1 MNQFFIIYLLYNMQG
16 LLLLAFS
23 LLITFLISR
32 TTSLKPLI
40 RYEDYS
46 EYLPIVTSNIY
57 ADLLIILVTFTGV
70 LGSGKSWQ
78 VLTRWYKKYRL
89 SAMMADILIGVIY
102 LLIARYIVHTNRMN
116 VSLFEF
122 GVLAVGVQ
130 LVLDFLFYIF
140 FSLVPK
146 GSNHMLDL
154 FKDWAK
160 YAKLDALWGDSILIL
175 VGVVLSSY
183 LHTQSLNTNLFMLIM
198 GLYLIP
204 YVIHM
209 RD

>member
-1 MNQFFIIYLLYNMQG
+1 MQG
-16 LLLLAFS
+16 ELLLAFS
-23 LLITFLISR
+23 LLVTYVISK
-32 TTSLKPLI
+32 TTDLKPLTN
-40 RYEDYS
+40 YEDYS

-70 LGSGKSWQ
+70 LGNGKSWK
-78 VLTRWYKKYRL
+78 VLTKWYKKYRL

-102 LLIARYIVHTNRMN
+102 LLIARYIAHTLQLNM
-116 VSLFEF
+116 SLFEF
-122 GVLAVGVQ
+122 GLVAVGVQ

-140 FSLVPK
+140 FTFVPK

-160 YAKLDALWGDSILIL
+160 YAQLDALWGDSILIL

-183 LHTQSLNTNLFMLIM
+183 LHAQSLNTNLFTMLV

>member
-1 MNQFFIIYLLYNMQG
+1 MLLS
-16 LLLLAFS
+16 LSLLA
-23 LLITFLISR
+23 TFIISR
-32 TTSLKPLI
+32 TTDLKPLI
-40 RYEDYS
+40 NYEDYS
-46 EYLPIVTSNIY
+46 EYLPIFTSNLY
-57 ADLLIILVTFTGV
+57 ADLLIILVTFSGV
-70 LGSGKSWQ
+70 LGNGKPWQ
-78 VLTRWYKKYRL
+78 VLTKWYKKYRL
-89 SAMMADILIGVIY
+89 SAMLADTLIGVIY
-102 LLIARYIVHTNRMN
+102 LLIARYIVYISKLN

-122 GVLAVGVQ
+122 GVIAVGIQ

-140 FSLVPK
+140 FSSLAR
-146 GSNHMLDL
+146 GTNHMLDF

-160 YAKLDALWGDSILIL
+160 YAKLDALWGDSILVL

-183 LHTQSLNTNLFMLIM
+183 LHAQTLNTNLFTMLL

>member
-1 MNQFFIIYLLYNMQG
+1 MNQFFIIYLLYSMQG
-16 LLLLAFS
+16 VLLLAFS

-40 RYEDYS
+40 GYEDYS

-70 LGSGKSWQ
+70 LGTGKSWQ

-102 LLIARYIVHTNRMN
+102 LLIARYIVHANRMD